1 MARGLIWGV
10 LCIQLCG
17 LQLKNSVV
25 LSNPT
30 YQQRLTCTSL
40 FWFGREDSLSKGSL
54 TLFALCNL
62 ADIEPISLKS
72 RQTNIHVTTLSAN
85 DPDEG
90 KDGEVEF
97 SILEG
102 NVLVTTLFISFE
114 IHFKYWKTFE
124 CKPEHDVLI
133 RCSCFLFRTCSR

>member
-1 MARGLIWGV
+1 MCENIGIIVDGEGVDFRGFMYTIVW
-10 LCIQLCG
+10 ITTE
-17 LQLKNSVV
+17 KFS
-25 LSNPT
+25 ST

-40 FWFGREDSLSKGSL
+40 FWFSREDSLSKGSL
-54 TLFALCNL
+54 TLFALCNF

-72 RQTNIHVTTLSAN
+72 RQTNIPVTTLRAN
-85 DPDEG
+85 DLDEG

-114 IHFKYWKTFE
+114 IHFKY
-124 CKPEHDVLI
+124 
-133 RCSCFLFRTCSR
+133 

>member
-72 RQTNIHVTTLSAN
+72 RQTNIPVTTLSA
-85 DPDEG
+85 DDLDEG

-124 CKPEHDVLI
+124 CKPEQWCANKMFAL
-133 RCSCFLFRTCSR
+133 SF